1 MIHSVQGREGALLF
15 SLETSVSSPT
25 VVTTSH
31 RGMNPEE
38 WAEAA
43 VNRIVAVSMDAPMPI
58 REQALAYRDSI
69 KALLMD
75 YFQKVAASERTTIK
89 SKLQR
94 EGFAHVARVLED
106 I

>member
-1 MIHSVQGREGALLF
+1 MILSVQGREGEPLF
-15 SLETSVSSPT
+15 NLETSVSSPT
-25 VVTTSH
+25 VITTSH
-31 RGMNPEE
+31 RGMNAEE

-43 VNRIVAVSMDAPMPI
+43 VNRIVGVSMDAPMPI
-58 REQALAYRDSI
+58 REQALAYKAGI
-69 KALLMD
+69 KALLID

>member
-1 MIHSVQGREGALLF
+1 MF

-25 VVTTSH
+25 VITTSH

-43 VNRIVAVSMDAPMPI
+43 VHRIVAVSMDAPMPI

-89 SKLQR
+89 SKLQQ
-94 EGFAHVARVLED
+94 EGFAEVARVLED
-106 I
+106 L

>member
-1 MIHSVQGREGALLF
+1 
-15 SLETSVSSPT
+15 
-25 VVTTSH
+25 
-31 RGMNPEE
+31 MNPEE

-89 SKLQR
+89 SKLQQ
-94 EGFAHVARVLED
+94 EGFAEVARVLED
-106 I
+106 L